1 VRLLPEN
8 LLEAATQWPDACA
21 IQQGERRLSFA
32 ELAARAGAI
41 ANWLRHVGVQRGDRV
56 ALLAEASGDY
66 VAAYYGTLMMGAV
79 TVALN
84 VAARVADIAGWIEHS
99 GAAALFLD
107 GRHPDASALAARLP
121 PRLRVLA
128 THAGALAGRY
138 DDVAAL
144 PAEENA
150 PQRDE
155 LRADALAALIYT
167 SGTTGKPK
175 AVMLSHGNLAAN
187 TEAIVPYLG
196 LTHTDSIVS
205 VLPFYYS
212 YGNSVLHTHIAS
224 GARIVIGPSLVYPHL
239 VAEALAREAATGFA
253 GVPSTFALLAARV
266 PLDRYDFRALRYVT
280 QAGGPMTP
288 ALTERL
294 LALLPRA
301 RLYVMYGQTEAS
313 ARLSYVPPERL
324 REKLGSIGIPIPGV
338 ELDVRDEAGAS
349 VRRGATGEVW
359 ARGPNVMLGYWN
371 DEAATERALVGGW
384 LRTGDMGRLDH
395 DGYLYLEGRRGDI
408 IKVGAHRVFPGDV
421 EAVVEAL
428 PGVREVVAVGVDD
441 AILGQVVKVCV
452 VRSGD
457 APVQEADIKAHCKA
471 NLANY
476 KIPKFVEFLD
486 MLPRTASGKVQRHLL
501 TTFVS
506 R

>member
-21 IQQGERRLSFA
+21 IQQGEARLTFA
-32 ELAARAGAI
+32 DLAVRAGTV
-41 ANWLRHVGVQRGDRV
+41 ANWLRRAGIREGDRV

-66 VAAYYGTLMMGAV
+66 VAAYYGTLMSGAV
-79 TVALN
+79 AVALN
-84 VAARVADIAGWIEHS
+84 AAARVADIAGWIKHS

-107 GRHPDASALAARLP
+107 GRHPDARTLAAGLP
-121 PRLRVLA
+121 PSVRVLA
-128 THAGALAGRY
+128 THAGALAGQH
-138 DDVAAL
+138 DDLAAL
-144 PAEENA
+144 PAEESL
-150 PQRDE
+150 PHRGGP
-155 LRADALAALIYT
+155 RADALAALIYT

-187 TEAIVPYLG
+187 TEAIVGYLG
-196 LTHTDSIVS
+196 LTRTDSIVS

-212 YGNSVLHTHIAS
+212 YGNSVLHTHIAC

-266 PLDRYDFRALRYVT
+266 QLDRYDFRALRYVT
-280 QAGGPMTP
+280 QAGGAMTP
-288 ALTERL
+288 ALTEKV

-324 REKLGSIGIPIPGV
+324 LEKLGSGGIAIPGV
-338 ELDVRDEAGAS
+338 ELDVRAEGGAP
-349 VRRGATGEVW
+349 VPRGTTGEVW

-371 DEAATERALVGGW
+371 DEAATRQALVDGW
-384 LRTGDMGRLDH
+384 LRTGDMGRF
-395 DGYLYLEGRRGDI
+395 DGDGFLHLEGRRGDI
-408 IKVGAHRVFPGDV
+408 IKVGAHRVFPGDIEAIV
-421 EAVVEAL
+421 ETL
-428 PGVREVVAVGVDD
+428 PGVREAVAVGVDD
-441 AILGQVVKVCV
+441 EILGQVVKVCV
-452 VRSGD
+452 VCSGD
-457 APVQEADIKAHCKA
+457 RVVQEADIKAHCRA
-471 NLANY
+471 NLATY

-486 MLPRTASGKVQRHLL
+486 TLPRTASGKVQRHLL
-501 TTFVS
+501 TNHGP